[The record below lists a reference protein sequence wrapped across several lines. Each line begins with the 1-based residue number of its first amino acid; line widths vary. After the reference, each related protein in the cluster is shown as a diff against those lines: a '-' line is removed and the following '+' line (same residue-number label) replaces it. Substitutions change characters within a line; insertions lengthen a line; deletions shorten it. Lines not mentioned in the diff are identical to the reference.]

1 MVMLQLLFIGLLNNT
16 KVMLIFFPLLF
27 NQIYS
32 IPYLKSYDL
41 IGINLITP
49 GSHIKPFFSF
59 IGNDFSILTFV
70 LTYLCLYLPSILLV
84 CIYIGYRKKFYTVIW
99 NDSLKAMQA
108 VSNGLILSMICYVII
123 DETCSFGAVLYA
135 AICIYCVMRLYNL
148 REIVGALLGVFLIFS
163 RAGVLYLNKNEPF
176 EKFVCL
182 QEN

>member
-1 MVMLQLLFIGLLNNT
+1 MVMLQFMFIGLLNNT

-32 IPYLKSYDL
+32 IPHLKAFDI

-49 GSHIKPFFSF
+49 GSHIKPFFTF
-59 IGNDFSILTFV
+59 IGDDFDILTFV

-84 CIYIGYRKKFYTVIW
+84 CIYIGYRKHFYSVIW

-108 VSNGLILSMICYVII
+108 VSNGLILSMICYILI
-123 DETCSFGAVLYA
+123 DENCSFGAVLYA
-135 AICIYCVMRLYNL
+135 AICIFCVVQLYNL
-148 REIVGALLGVFLIFS
+148 REIFGALLGVFLIFS
-163 RAGVLYLNKNEPF
+163 RAGVLNLNKGEPF

>member
-1 MVMLQLLFIGLLNNT
+1 MVMLQFMFIGLLNNT

-32 IPYLKSYDL
+32 IPYLKAYDL

-59 IGNDFSILTFV
+59 IGDDFSIITFIM
-70 LTYLCLYLPSILLV
+70 TYLCLYLPSILLV
-84 CIYIGYRKKFYTVIW
+84 CIYIGYRKHFYTAIW

-123 DETCSFGAVLYA
+123 DEKCSFGAVLYA
-135 AICIYCVMRLYNL
+135 AICIYCVIHLYNM
-148 REIVGALLGVFLIFS
+148 RELSGAFLGVFLIFS
-163 RAGVLYLNKNEPF
+163 RAGILYLNKNEPL

-182 QEN
+182 QEM